1 MVDTCFVSSFTNLGK
16 EDKTN
21 IPTLQVVQCFIINA
35 RLIEYFMALSRLYH
49 TWLYVPFNKS
59 MLIRQN

>member
-1 MVDTCFVSSFTNLGK
+1 MVDTCFVSSFRNLGK

-35 RLIEYFMALSRLYH
+35 RLIEIFYGAESLVS
-49 TWLYVPFNKS
+49 YVAICSF
-59 MLIRQN
+59 